1 MIKAITLIMLV
12 GLAPTLLANGLEV
25 DTQSREAVRNFF
37 NAVYQA
43 SENIPSG
50 WDGHIEQCQAGKLSA
65 DYLAAIALRV
75 NFFRAMAGVPAAIT
89 FNEEYNRKAQ
99 QAALMMSANN
109 TLSHQPPSSWL
120 CYTEEGAQAAE
131 NSNLSLGS
139 MGPQSITG
147 LMEDGGNNNAA
158 VGHRRWTL
166 FPPTE
171 VMGSGSV
178 AGTELLLATTALW
191 VFDDSINNP
200 RPATREAFVS
210 WPPSGFVPYPLVFPR
225 WSFSYPQADFS
236 LARVSMQQQGTP
248 IQVTLEPLN
257 NPGMGD
263 NTIVWVPDITLT
275 TPPTTDI
282 SYTVKITKVLIDGK
296 SQDFEYTVTVI
307 NPMILGTDSIFPM
320 ITGDEQLMVNQNH
333 TYTFNLVPDTSSYQ
347 LSQAHRQT
355 VTQVAD
361 AENGL
366 EPLVATVSD
375 YPVIATDIKA
385 GGSASFHLAHPA
397 PPSEQILRWN
407 QTLLV
412 NEASE
417 LHFSSRLGL
426 SSPAQIAKVQ
436 VSIDNGQ
443 SWQTV
448 FTQPGT
454 QSGFT
459 SSLGEEQFNQKT
471 ISLAEFT
478 GQAIQVRF
486 SYAYTCCDNFYPQT
500 ESGIGWYIDNIVFTD
515 TEELTEPTIT
525 NLGTE
530 RTFIFNPP
538 QVGDYALQI
547 RAMLYNQY
555 PLEWGPTKLVT
566 AQQGTTTENQPPDST
581 SLPSL
586 GSATVVNSTTPAI
599 NTNFSGGIA
608 VNHGIFQEQV
618 ASHSTDSVEIRGEI
632 AVESQHVEQ
641 SANIIVVVIYQFPS
655 LFDSIPLFF
664 MINTASQVIPWDMNM
679 ATLIPFQS
687 EVTLAAKQPVLIY
700 QGQLPAGN
708 LSFYWGYQL
717 KDGTLVYNS
726 KPIMATVT
734 E

>member
-1 MIKAITLIMLV
+1 MIKAITLVMLI
-12 GLAPTLLANGLEV
+12 GLAPALLANGLVV

-50 WDGHIEQCQAGKLSA
+50 WDGNIEQCQAGQLSA

-109 TLSHQPPSSWL
+109 NLSHDPPASWL
-120 CYTEEGAQAAE
+120 CYTEAGAQAAA

-147 LMEDGGNNNAA
+147 LMEDSGTNNTA

-178 AGTELLLATTALW
+178 AGTEPLPATTVLW
-191 VFDDSINNP
+191 VFDNSVNNP

-210 WPPSGFVPYPLVFPR
+210 WPPSGFVPYQLVFPR

-248 IQVTLEPLN
+248 IPVTLELLN

-263 NTIVWVPDITLT
+263 NTLVWVPDISLT

-282 SYTVKITKVLIDGK
+282 SYTVKITQVLIDGK
-296 SQDFEYTVTVI
+296 SQDFEYIVTVI
-307 NPMILGTDSIFPM
+307 NPMILGTDSIFPSV
-320 ITGDEQLMVNQNH
+320 TGDEQLVVKQNY
-333 TYTFNLVPDTSSYQ
+333 TYTFNPVPDASGYQ
-347 LSQAHRQT
+347 SLQARRQP

-366 EPLVATVSD
+366 NPLTATVSG
-375 YPVIATDIKA
+375 YEVIATDIKA
-385 GGSASFHLAHPA
+385 DGLASFHLAHPA
-397 PPSEQILRWN
+397 PPSEQILRWD
-407 QTLLV
+407 QTVLV
-412 NEASE
+412 NAASE
-417 LHFSSRLGL
+417 LRFSSRLGL
-426 SSPAQIAKVQ
+426 SSPAQVAKVQ
-436 VSIDNGQ
+436 VSTDNGQ
-443 SWQTV
+443 SWQDI
-448 FTQPGT
+448 FTQAGI
-454 QSGFT
+454 QSGTT
-459 SSLGEEQFNQKT
+459 SSFGEERFNQK
-471 ISLAEFT
+471 IIPLAEFA

-486 SYAYTCCDNFYPQT
+486 NYAYTCCDNFYPQT
-500 ESGIGWYIDNIVFTD
+500 ESEVGWYIDNIAFTE
-515 TEELTEPTIT
+515 TEELTESTIT
-525 NLGTE
+525 DLTTE
-530 RTFIFNPP
+530 PTFVFNPP
-538 QVGDYALQI
+538 QAGDYALQV

-566 AQQGTTTENQPPDST
+566 AQLGTTTENQPT
-581 SLPSL
+581 ITELPLL
-586 GSATVVNSTTPAI
+586 GSATVVNSTAGEI
-599 NTNFSGGIA
+599 NTAFSGGIA
-608 VNHGIFQEQV
+608 VNHGIFQEQ
-618 ASHSTDSVEIRGEI
+618 ATFHSTDSVEIRGEI
-632 AVESQHVEQ
+632 AVESQHIGQ
-641 SANIIVVVIYQFPS
+641 SADIVVVVIYQFPQF
-655 LFDSIPLFF
+655 FDSVPLFF
-664 MINTASQVIPWDMNM
+664 MLNTASQAIPWDMNM

-687 EVTLAAKQPVLIY
+687 EVTLAAKQPALIY
-700 QGQLPAGN
+700 QGQLPAGD
-708 LSFYWGYQL
+708 LSFYWGYRL

-726 KPIMATVT
+726 KPLAATIT

>member
-1 MIKAITLIMLV
+1 MIKAITLVMLI
-12 GLAPTLLANGLEV
+12 GLAPALLANGLVV

-50 WDGHIEQCQAGKLSA
+50 WDGNIEHCQAGQLSA

-99 QAALMMSANN
+99 QSALMMSANN
-109 TLSHQPPSSWL
+109 NLSHEPPASWL
-120 CYTEEGAQAAE
+120 CYTEEGAQAAA
-131 NSNLSLGS
+131 NSNLSLGP

-147 LMEDGGNNNAA
+147 LMEDSGTNNAA

-178 AGTELLLATTALW
+178 AGTDFLPATTVLW
-191 VFDDSINNP
+191 VFDTSMDNP
-200 RPATREAFVS
+200 RPPTRETFVS
-210 WPPSGFVPYPLVFPR
+210 WPPSGFVPYPLIFPR

-236 LARVSMQQQGTP
+236 LARVSMQQQGIP
-248 IQVTLEPLN
+248 IQVTVEPLN

-263 NTIVWVPDITLT
+263 NTLVWVPNISLT
-275 TPPTTDI
+275 TPPTADI
-282 SYTVKITKVLIDGK
+282 SYTVKITQVLIDGK

-307 NPMILGTDSIFPM
+307 NPMILGTDSIFPKV
-320 ITGDEQLMVNQNH
+320 TGDEQLVVKHNY
-333 TYTFNLVPDTSSYQ
+333 TYTFNPVPDASRYQ
-347 LSQAHRQT
+347 LLQARRQP

-361 AENGL
+361 AENEL
-366 EPLVATVSD
+366 NPLVATISG
-375 YPVIATDIKA
+375 YEVIATDIKA
-385 GGSASFHLAHPA
+385 DGSASFHLAHPA

-407 QTLLV
+407 QTVLV

-436 VSIDNGQ
+436 VSTDNGQ
-443 SWQTV
+443 SWQDI
-448 FTQPGT
+448 FTQAGI
-454 QSGFT
+454 QSGTT
-459 SSLGEEQFNQKT
+459 SSFGEERFNQKT
-471 ISLAEFT
+471 IPLSKFA

-486 SYAYTCCDNFYPQT
+486 NYTYSCCDNFYPQT
-500 ESGIGWYIDNIVFTD
+500 ESEVGWYIDNIAFTA
-515 TEELTEPTIT
+515 TEELTESTIT
-525 NLGTE
+525 NLTTE
-530 RTFIFNPP
+530 PTFIFNPP
-538 QVGDYALQI
+538 QAGDYALQV

-566 AQQGTTTENQPPDST
+566 AQLGTTTENQPT
-581 SLPSL
+581 ITELPSL
-586 GSATVVNSTTPAI
+586 GSATVVNSTAGEI
-599 NTNFSGGIA
+599 NTAFSGGIA
-608 VNHGIFQEQV
+608 VNHGIFQEQ
-618 ASHSTDSVEIRGEI
+618 ATFHSTDSVEIRGEM
-632 AVESQHVEQ
+632 AVESQHIGQ
-641 SANIIVVVIYQFPS
+641 SADIVVVVIYQFPQF
-655 LFDSIPLFF
+655 FDSIPIFF
-664 MINTASQVIPWDMNM
+664 MLNTASQAIPWDMNM
-679 ATLIPFQS
+679 ATLIPFQP
-687 EVTLAAKQPVLIY
+687 EVTLAAKQPISIY

-708 LSFYWGYQL
+708 LSFYWGYRL

-726 KPIMATVT
+726 KPLAATIT

>member
-1 MIKAITLIMLV
+1 MIKAITLVMLI
-12 GLAPTLLANGLEV
+12 GLAPALLANGLVV

-50 WDGHIEQCQAGKLSA
+50 WDGNIEQCQAGQLSA

-75 NFFRAMAGVPAAIT
+75 NFFRAMAGVPAVIT

-109 TLSHQPPSSWL
+109 NLSHDPPASWL
-120 CYTEEGAQAAE
+120 CYTKEGAQAAA

-147 LMEDGGNNNAA
+147 LMEDSGTNNTA

-178 AGTELLLATTALW
+178 AGTEPLPATTVLW
-191 VFDDSINNP
+191 VFDNSVNNP

-210 WPPSGFVPYPLVFPR
+210 WPPSGFVPYQLVFPR

-248 IQVTLEPLN
+248 IPVTLELLN

-263 NTIVWVPDITLT
+263 NTLVWVPDISLT

-282 SYTVKITKVLIDGK
+282 SYTVKITQVLIDGK
-296 SQDFEYTVTVI
+296 SQDFEYIVTVI
-307 NPMILGTDSIFPM
+307 NPMILGTDSIFPSV
-320 ITGDEQLMVNQNH
+320 TGDEQLVVKQNY
-333 TYTFNLVPDTSSYQ
+333 TYTFNPVPDASGYQ
-347 LSQAHRQT
+347 SLQARRQP

-366 EPLVATVSD
+366 NPLTATVSG
-375 YPVIATDIKA
+375 YEVIATDIKA
-385 GGSASFHLAHPA
+385 DGLASFHLAHPA
-397 PPSEQILRWN
+397 PPSEQILRWD
-407 QTLLV
+407 QTVLV
-412 NEASE
+412 NAASE
-417 LHFSSRLGL
+417 LRFSSRLGL
-426 SSPAQIAKVQ
+426 SSPAQVAKVQ
-436 VSIDNGQ
+436 VSTDNGQ
-443 SWQTV
+443 SWQDI
-448 FTQPGT
+448 FTQAGI
-454 QSGFT
+454 QSGTT
-459 SSLGEEQFNQKT
+459 SSFGEERFNQK
-471 ISLAEFT
+471 IIPLAEFA

-486 SYAYTCCDNFYPQT
+486 NYAYTCCDNFYPQT
-500 ESGIGWYIDNIVFTD
+500 ESEVGWYIDNIAFTE
-515 TEELTEPTIT
+515 TEELTDTTIT
-525 NLGTE
+525 DLTTE
-530 RTFIFNPP
+530 STFVFNPP
-538 QVGDYALQI
+538 QAGDYALQV

-566 AQQGTTTENQPPDST
+566 AQLGTTTSPTNGMTE
-581 SLPSL
+581 LPTL
-586 GSATVVNSTTPAI
+586 GSATVVNSTAGEI
-599 NTNFSGGIA
+599 NTAFSGGIA
-608 VNHGIFQEQV
+608 VNHGIFQEQ
-618 ASHSTDSVEIRGEI
+618 ATFHSTDSVEIRGEI
-632 AVESQHVEQ
+632 AVESQHIGQ
-641 SANIIVVVIYQFPS
+641 SADIVVVVIYQFPQF
-655 LFDSIPLFF
+655 FDSVPLFF
-664 MINTASQVIPWDMNM
+664 MLNTASQAIPWDMNM

-687 EVTLAAKQPVLIY
+687 EVTLAAKQPALIY
-700 QGQLPAGN
+700 QGQLPAGD
-708 LSFYWGYQL
+708 LSFYWGYRL

-726 KPIMATVT
+726 KPLAATIT